1 MIFFEFAVM
10 YGINHQQIHPHAHAF
25 NGLVLRAFD
34 RRGVFCLRMAKFKVA
49 TVHVRVHACFIAG
62 GDSRVAEVTYL
73 YFNGFMD
80 VLPYLFY
87 LFYQYCADLSKS
99 INAHN

>member
-34 RRGVFCLRMAKFKVA
+34 TRGVFCLRMAKFKVA
-49 TVHVRVHACFIAG
+49 TRARACMLHACFIAG

-80 VLPYLFY
+80 VLPY
-87 LFYQYCADLSKS
+87 SVS
-99 INAHN
+99 